1 MRTFGSMARVM
12 RSLAAL
18 VITGAAASAQ
28 AQTGTLSVSVTE
40 MGGGAIAQ
48 AQVALV
54 GTTIGGLTGLDG
66 KLLLRGVP
74 AGAQTVRVLRVGF
87 SEQKKAIEVPSGGS
101 IGVEFQ
107 MSAVAVSL
115 TPVVTTATGE
125 TRRVEIGNA
134 VSSFTVSEIT
144 EKAPI
149 SSVNDVINAR
159 TPGVSVQLGTQ
170 TGTGARIRIR
180 GANSLSQIGRAHV

>member
-28 AQTGTLSVSVTE
+28 AQTGTVSVTVTE

-74 AGAQTVRVLRVGF
+74 AGAQTV
-87 SEQKKAIEVPSGGS
+87 
-101 IGVEFQ
+101 
-107 MSAVAVSL
+107 
-115 TPVVTTATGE
+115 
-125 TRRVEIGNA
+125 
-134 VSSFTVSEIT
+134 
-144 EKAPI
+144 
-149 SSVNDVINAR
+149 
-159 TPGVSVQLGTQ
+159 
-170 TGTGARIRIR
+170 
-180 GANSLSQIGRAHV
+180 QIGRAHV

>member
-107 MSAVAVSL
+107 M
-115 TPVVTTATGE
+115 
-125 TRRVEIGNA
+125 
-134 VSSFTVSEIT
+134 
-144 EKAPI
+144 
-149 SSVNDVINAR
+149 
-159 TPGVSVQLGTQ
+159 
-170 TGTGARIRIR
+170 
-180 GANSLSQIGRAHV
+180 